1 MGVAVGG
8 IGRHGLFELDDGVA
22 IVALFDQVVAL
33 AEVIEG
39 FGRLGEGRCAQKR
52 EGETEQAAVL
62 QNGVLLYK
70 IVKGVGRRLATGV
83 EPGLDFAGVGKAT
96 FLQLGKDQLAIEA
109 EFKPPSV

>member
-62 QNGVLLYK
+62 QNGSSYT
-70 IVKGVGRRLATGV
+70 VKGVGRRLATGV
-83 EPGLDFAGVGKAT
+83 ELGLDFAGVGKAT